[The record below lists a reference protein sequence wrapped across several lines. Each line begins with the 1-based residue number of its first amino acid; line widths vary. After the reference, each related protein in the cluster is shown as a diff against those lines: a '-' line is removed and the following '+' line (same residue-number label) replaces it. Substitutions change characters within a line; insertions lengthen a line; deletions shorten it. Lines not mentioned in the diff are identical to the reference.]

1 MQLKTSS
8 SKEPDKLK
16 LLVMNNM
23 KSASIF
29 GGACK
34 KYVLGMQAS
43 PKLSVSQSLD
53 TTQRK
58 PLEPK
63 NPQQRAY
70 LHNLFFKF
78 AHPKIATS

>member
-34 KYVLGMQAS
+34 KVLGMQAS

-53 TTQRK
+53 T
-58 PLEPK
+58 PK
-63 NPQQRAY
+63 KAP
-70 LHNLFFKF
+70 
-78 AHPKIATS
+78 